1 MKKKFVYLI
10 TLILVLFLSLGCSN
24 KESKTIGNLTNI
36 KNQKIVGKMSVEG
49 GSYPKTIKDYQGEE
63 VTLEKPFE
71 RAAVLSATPLNIW
84 YDLGGKSIC
93 TSEISENVKLIPEY
107 KDEITK
113 LPKVGRVFSINMEA
127 VIEQEPDLIIAQV
140 GTQSTQ
146 AKKFR
151 DMGINTITTYVKTFE
166 DVINTYDTFGKIL
179 NNEEKANE
187 KIEYLISQKELL
199 ESKAPKNGDSIVI
212 LYVTGNGISVK
223 LDNSIAGDVAKILGL
238 KNIASD
244 LKPDSIGSEN
254 TPLDIE
260 YIVESNP
267 DYVLVTSM
275 VESNEEA
282 IKIMEEEFNNN
293 PIWSGVEAIKENKV
307 IYLPQQYFLFN
318 AGPYYDEAI
327 EYMAMSIYPEIYGN
341 VRDKYEK

>member
-1 MKKKFVYLI
+1 MCI
-10 TLILVLFLSLGCSN
+10 
-24 KESKTIGNLTNI
+24 
-36 KNQKIVGKMSVEG
+36 
-49 GSYPKTIKDYQGEE
+49 
-63 VTLEKPFE
+63 
-71 RAAVLSATPLNIW
+71 
-84 YDLGGKSIC
+84 
-93 TSEISENVKLIPEY
+93 
-107 KDEITK
+107 
-113 LPKVGRVFSINMEA
+113 
-127 VIEQEPDLIIAQV
+127 
-140 GTQSTQ
+140 
-146 AKKFR
+146 R
-151 DMGINTITTYVKTFE
+151 DS
-166 DVINTYDTFGKIL
+166 DTFGKIL